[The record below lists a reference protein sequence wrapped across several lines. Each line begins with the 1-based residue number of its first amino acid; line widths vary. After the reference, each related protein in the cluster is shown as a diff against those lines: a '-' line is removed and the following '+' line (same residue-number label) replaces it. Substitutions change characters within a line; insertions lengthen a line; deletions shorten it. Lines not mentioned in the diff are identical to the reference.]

1 MPVACT
7 NHIFPR
13 GIDPLFNAF
22 NGIQGM
28 VVIERKPEPPS
39 ETFLSRANGKTFEAV
54 RRLLDGAGQR
64 PCISSSLLSDTEASA
79 LGVPPSVISSV
90 QDLSRP
96 LVDVLNRGGKG
107 WRGHALAI
115 CCEIVGGNF
124 DRLEDWLAF
133 SEILHAGSL
142 IVDDVEDGAKLRRGG
157 PACHLV
163 YGTPSAINSGTLAY
177 FQVQFLIENSG
188 LSDGQKAA
196 IYKEYVDLLRIAHIG
211 QGLDLGLSIASP
223 LLLDLSDP
231 GMAIVE
237 EHVCVSHRLK
247 TGVPFRAFARIGAT
261 LGNGR
266 AEEITAL
273 GDFFL
278 ALGTA
283 YQAIDDIINVAGLT
297 NNAKERGEDL
307 RTGRITLPIVHFLRA
322 AAPAQ
327 RKVLLAELQ
336 AATADAPTRGKLLDS
351 LAGSGVLELCRS
363 RARQAVRSELQALG
377 RTFPHANLQPLEEFA
392 TLVIED
398 YY

>member
-1 MPVACT
+1 
-7 NHIFPR
+7 
-13 GIDPLFNAF
+13 
-22 NGIQGM
+22 M
-28 VVIERKPEPPS
+28 VGIERKIEPHP

-54 RRLLDGAGQR
+54 RRLLDASGQR
-64 PCISSSLLSDTEASA
+64 PYISSSLLSDTEASA

-90 QDLSRP
+90 QDLSRA

-107 WRGHALAI
+107 WRGYALAI

-133 SEILHAGSL
+133 SEVLHAGSL

-188 LSDGQKAA
+188 LSDGQRAA
-196 IYKEYVDLLRIAHIG
+196 IYKEYVDLLRMAHIG
-211 QGLDLGLSIASP
+211 QGLDLGLSITSP
-223 LLLDLSDP
+223 LLLDLSDA

-261 LGNGR
+261 LGNGST
-266 AEEITAL
+266 EEIGAL

-278 ALGTA
+278 ALGGA
-283 YQAIDDIINVAGLT
+283 YQAIDDVINVAGLM

-307 RTGRITLPIVHFLRA
+307 RTGRITLPVVHFLRA

-336 AATADAPTRGKLLDS
+336 AATADAPTHGRLLEK
-351 LAGSGVLELCRS
+351 LAGSGVLDLCRAQ
-363 RARQAVRSELQALG
+363 ARQAVRSELRALE
-377 RTFPHANLQPLEEFA
+377 RTFPQAKLQPLDQFA

>member
-1 MPVACT
+1 MVA
-7 NHIFPR
+7 
-13 GIDPLFNAF
+13 
-22 NGIQGM
+22 IQ
-28 VVIERKPEPPS
+28 RKPEPPP

-54 RRLLDGAGQR
+54 RRLLDRTGQR
-64 PCISSSLLSDTEASA
+64 PCISSSLLSDTEARA
-79 LGVPPSVISSV
+79 LGIPASVISSV

-96 LVDVLNRGGKG
+96 LFDVLNRGGKG
-107 WRGHALAI
+107 WRGYALAI
-115 CCEIVGGNF
+115 CCEIVGGDF

-188 LSDGQKAA
+188 LSEGRKAA

-223 LLLDLSDP
+223 MLLDLSDS
-231 GMAIVE
+231 GIAVVE

-261 LGNGR
+261 LGNGS

-283 YQAIDDIINVAGLT
+283 YQAIDDVINVAGLH
-297 NNAKERGEDL
+297 NNTKERGEDL
-307 RTGRITLPIVHFLRA
+307 RTGRITLPVVHFLRA
-322 AAPAQ
+322 AAQPQ
-327 RKVLLAELQ
+327 REILLAEFQ
-336 AATADAPTRGKLLDS
+336 AATTDAPTHGRLLDS
-351 LAGSGVLELCRS
+351 LAGSGVLDLCRTQ
-363 RARQAVRSELQALG
+363 ARLAVRSELRALA
-377 RTFPHANLQPLEEFA
+377 RTFPHADLQPLHEFA

>member
-1 MPVACT
+1 MVA
-7 NHIFPR
+7 
-13 GIDPLFNAF
+13 
-22 NGIQGM
+22 
-28 VVIERKPEPPS
+28 IERKPEPPP

-54 RRLLDGAGQR
+54 RRLLDRTGQR
-64 PCISSSLLSDTEASA
+64 PCISSSLLSDTEARA
-79 LGVPPSVISSV
+79 LGIPASVISSV

-96 LVDVLNRGGKG
+96 LFDVLNRGGKG
-107 WRGHALAI
+107 WRGYALAI
-115 CCEIVGGNF
+115 CCEIVGGDF

-157 PACHLV
+157 PACYLV

-188 LSDGQKAA
+188 LSEGRKAA

-223 LLLDLSDP
+223 MLLDLSDS
-231 GMAIVE
+231 GIAVVE

-261 LGNGR
+261 LGNGS

-283 YQAIDDIINVAGLT
+283 YQAIDDVINVAGLH
-297 NNAKERGEDL
+297 NNTKERGEDL
-307 RTGRITLPIVHFLRA
+307 RTGRITLPVVHFLRA
-322 AAPAQ
+322 AAQPQ
-327 RKVLLAELQ
+327 REILLAEFQ
-336 AATADAPTRGKLLDS
+336 AATTDAPTHGRLLDS
-351 LAGSGVLELCRS
+351 LAGSGVLDLCRTQ
-363 RARQAVRSELQALG
+363 ARLAVRSELRALA
-377 RTFPHANLQPLEEFA
+377 RTFPHADLQPLHEFA

>member
-1 MPVACT
+1 MA
-7 NHIFPR
+7 
-13 GIDPLFNAF
+13 
-22 NGIQGM
+22 
-28 VVIERKPEPPS
+28 VIERKPEPPP

-54 RRLLDGAGQR
+54 RRLLDGTGQR
-64 PCISSSLLSDTEASA
+64 PCISSSLLSETEASA
-79 LGVPPSVISSV
+79 LGVPPSVMSSV

-107 WRGHALAI
+107 WRGYALAI
-115 CCEIVGGNF
+115 CCEIVGGDF
-124 DRLEDWLAF
+124 ERLQDWLAF

-196 IYKEYVDLLRIAHIG
+196 IYREYVDLLRIAHIG
-211 QGLDLGLSIASP
+211 QGLDLGLGITSP

-231 GMAIVE
+231 GMAVVE
-237 EHVCVSHRLK
+237 EHVGVSHRLK

-261 LGNGR
+261 LGNGS

-283 YQAIDDIINVAGLT
+283 YQAIDDVINVAGLK

-307 RTGRITLPIVHFLRA
+307 RSGRITLPVVHLLRA

-327 RKVLLAELQ
+327 RGSLLAELQ
-336 AATADAPTRGKLLDS
+336 AATADAAAHGRLLEK
-351 LAGSGVLELCRS
+351 LAGSGVLDLCRTQ
-363 RARQAVRSELQALG
+363 ARQAVRSELQALE
-377 RTFPHANLQPLEEFA
+377 RSFPQADLQTLDEFA

>member
-1 MPVACT
+1 MVA
-7 NHIFPR
+7 
-13 GIDPLFNAF
+13 
-22 NGIQGM
+22 
-28 VVIERKPEPPS
+28 IERKPVPPP

-54 RRLLDGAGQR
+54 RRLLEGTERR
-64 PCISSSLLSDTEASA
+64 PSISSSLLSDTEARA
-79 LGVPPSVISSV
+79 LGVPPSVIASV
-90 QDLSRP
+90 QDLARP

-107 WRGHALAI
+107 WRGYALAI
-115 CCEIVGGNF
+115 CCEIVGGSF

-142 IVDDVEDGAKLRRGG
+142 IVDDVEDGANFRRGG
-157 PACHLV
+157 PACHIV
-163 YGTPSAINSGTLAY
+163 YGTPGAINSGTLAY

-188 LSDGQKAA
+188 LTDGRKAA

-211 QGLDLGLSIASP
+211 QGLDLGLSISSP

-247 TGVPFRAFARIGAT
+247 TGVPFRAFARIGAM
-261 LGNGR
+261 LGNGS

-283 YQAIDDIINVAGLT
+283 YQAIDDVINVAGLQ

-307 RTGRITLPIVHFLRA
+307 RTGRITLPVVHFLRA

-327 RKVLLAELQ
+327 RQYLLAEFRS
-336 AATADAPTRGKLLDS
+336 ATTDAPAHNRLLNS
-351 LAGSGVLELCRS
+351 LAGSGVLELCRT
-363 RARQAVRSELQALG
+363 RARHAVRSELEVLA
-377 RTFPHANLQPLEEFA
+377 RTFPRTNLQMLDEFA

-398 YY
+398 YYLR

>member
-1 MPVACT
+1 MVA
-7 NHIFPR
+7 
-13 GIDPLFNAF
+13 
-22 NGIQGM
+22 
-28 VVIERKPEPPS
+28 IERKPEPPP

-54 RRLLDGAGQR
+54 RRLLDRTGQR
-64 PCISSSLLSDTEASA
+64 PCISSSLLSDTEARA
-79 LGVPPSVISSV
+79 LGIPASVISSV

-96 LVDVLNRGGKG
+96 LFDVLNRGGKG
-107 WRGHALAI
+107 WRGYALAI
-115 CCEIVGGNF
+115 CCEIVGGDF

-188 LSDGQKAA
+188 LSEGRKAA

-223 LLLDLSDP
+223 MLLDLSDS
-231 GMAIVE
+231 GIAVVE

-261 LGNGR
+261 LGNGS

-283 YQAIDDIINVAGLT
+283 YQTIDDVINVTGLR

-307 RTGRITLPIVHFLRA
+307 RTGRITLPVVHFLRA
-322 AAPAQ
+322 AAQPQ
-327 RKVLLAELQ
+327 REILLAEFQ
-336 AATADAPTRGKLLDS
+336 AATTDAPTHGRLLDS
-351 LAGSGVLELCRS
+351 LAGSGVLDLCRTQ
-363 RARQAVRSELQALG
+363 ARLAVRSELRALA
-377 RTFPHANLQPLEEFA
+377 RTFPHADLQPLEQFA

>member
-1 MPVACT
+1 MVA
-7 NHIFPR
+7 N
-13 GIDPLFNAF
+13 
-22 NGIQGM
+22 Q
-28 VVIERKPEPPS
+28 RKPEPHP

-54 RRLLDGAGQR
+54 RRLLEGTGQR
-64 PCISSSLLSDTEASA
+64 PSISSSLLSHTEAGA
-79 LGVPPSVISSV
+79 LGVPPSVIASV
-90 QDLSRP
+90 QDLARP
-96 LVDVLNRGGKG
+96 LAEVLNRGGKG
-107 WRGHALAI
+107 WRGYALAI
-115 CCEIVGGNF
+115 CCEIVGGHF
-124 DRLEDWLAF
+124 DQLEDWLAF

-142 IVDDVEDGAKLRRGG
+142 IVDDVEDGARLRRGG

-188 LSDGQKAA
+188 LADGRKAA

-211 QGLDLGLSIASP
+211 QGLDLGLNISSP

-261 LGNGR
+261 LGNGS

-283 YQAIDDIINVAGLT
+283 YQTIDDVINVAGLH

-307 RTGRITLPIVHFLRA
+307 RTGRITLPLVHFLRA
-322 AAPAQ
+322 AAQPQ
-327 RKVLLAELQ
+327 RKNLLAEFQ
-336 AATADAPTRGKLLDS
+336 AAMTDSPTHARLLNA

-363 RARQAVRSELQALG
+363 QARHAVRSELQALE
-377 RTFPHANLQPLEEFA
+377 RFFPRAELQTLAQFA